1 MYECQNW
8 SFEEAF
14 FFFLTKKKT
23 TLLCSNFLVIKDDLF
38 WNTTLSHC
46 SLAVQLCNLQNTHHE
61 MKQGVWGFEKWD
73 NIMTKKQIS

>member
-1 MYECQNW
+1 MIYSEIPLWGGTNV
-8 SFEEAF
+8 S
-14 FFFLTKKKT
+14 
-23 TLLCSNFLVIKDDLF
+23 S
-38 WNTTLSHC
+38 LSHC